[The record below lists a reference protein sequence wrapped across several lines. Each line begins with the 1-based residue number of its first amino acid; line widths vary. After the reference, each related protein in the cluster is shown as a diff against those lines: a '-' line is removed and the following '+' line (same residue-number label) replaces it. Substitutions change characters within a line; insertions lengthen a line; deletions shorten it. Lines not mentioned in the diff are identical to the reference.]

1 MQVAEIINMSTEDF
15 INYLCSTYMVPI
27 PESIETVE
35 EWNEACVLMT
45 RLSNSYAYLDG
56 LYMYLKSAAR
66 NAKRAEQLAKKDKKD
81 FTEEKYAYEDLRD
94 KADFTER
101 IASAVKQQYATISRI
116 HKIREVNMEELH
128 MSEK

>member
-1 MQVAEIINMSTEDF
+1 MTVSEIIKMSTDDF
-15 INYLCSTYMVPI
+15 INYLCGTYMVQI

-35 EWNEACVLMT
+35 EWNEACALMT
-45 RLSNSYAYLDG
+45 RLSNSYAYLDS
-56 LYMYLKSAAR
+56 LFMYLKSASR
-66 NAKRAEQLAKKDKKD
+66 TAKRAELDARKAKKDSSK
-81 FTEEKYAYEDLRD
+81 EKFEYEDLRD

-101 IASAVKQQYATISRI
+101 IASALKQQYATISRI